1 MEEMLNKQ
9 KDYQDKVKVSMRDIF
24 ERFFM
29 DDTSERGDVVSLKK
43 VAKLLEELG
52 ITKVDPADY

>member
-1 MEEMLNKQ
+1 MLNKQ